1 VTAAGPATKARFAL
15 LAALVFAADQ
25 WSKWW
30 IESRVPLHSARDLI
44 PGFFQLSHVRNTG
57 IAFGM
62 FASRDGSIL
71 AWIVV
76 AIEVAAM
83 VGIASFYR
91 RAPAGNRRIL
101 TALALIFGG
110 ALGNVF
116 DRVVSGGVT
125 DFLGFYLG
133 SFRWPDFNLADSA
146 IVVGVGLVL
155 LDSLLTPSP
164 PREVEA
170 ER

>member
-1 VTAAGPATKARFAL
+1 MTSGDSATKTRFAL

-25 WSKWW
+25 WTKWW
-30 IESRVPLHSARDLI
+30 IESHVPLHTARDVI

-76 AIEVAAM
+76 AIEVSAM
-83 VGIASFYR
+83 ILVASYYR
-91 RAPAGNRRIL
+91 RAPAGHRRIL

-155 LDSLLTPSP
+155 LDSFLTPAP
-164 PREVEA
+164 PREAEA